1 MALPALAQ
9 ESAPAIAP
17 SSLFTGD
24 YLLQV
29 LGSFVVVILL
39 LVAVLVLLKR
49 FNGVSTS
56 MGGDMRVVS
65 SVGVGQRER
74 AVLLQVGEQQVLL
87 GVGPGNVRA
96 LHVFDEPAV
105 TATPSSTTPVFQMY
119 GRWQPVKRG
128 QIRENFESTAATISA
143 YASKSCCGSDDSIGN
158 VITHGKR
165 QHRVCTGYSNTH
177 GHDRIDLA
185 TRHAHYYDGV
195 YPNFDCAGDTASGS
209 RNGANSV

>member
-1 MALPALAQ
+1 MRFVALIFTLMALPALAQ

-39 LVAVLVLLKR
+39 LVAVLVMLKR

-74 AVLLQVGEQQVLL
+74 AVLVQVGEQQFLL
-87 GVGPGNVRA
+87 GVGPGNVRT
-96 LHVFDEPAV
+96 LHIFDEPAV
-105 TATPSSTTPVFQMY
+105 TSASSSP
-119 GRWQPVKRG
+119 
-128 QIRENFESTAATISA
+128 
-143 YASKSCCGSDDSIGN
+143 
-158 VITHGKR
+158 
-165 QHRVCTGYSNTH
+165 
-177 GHDRIDLA
+177 
-185 TRHAHYYDGV
+185 
-195 YPNFDCAGDTASGS
+195 PNFSDVWKMATGKAGADA
-209 RNGANSV
+209 

>member
-1 MALPALAQ
+1 MRFVALIFTLMALPALAQ

-39 LVAVLVLLKR
+39 LVAVLVMLKR

-74 AVLLQVGEQQVLL
+74 AVLVQVGEQQFLL
-87 GVGPGNVRA
+87 GVGPGNVRT
-96 LHVFDEPAV
+96 LHIFDEPAV
-105 TATPSSTTPVFQMY
+105 TSTSSST
-119 GRWQPVKRG
+119 
-128 QIRENFESTAATISA
+128 
-143 YASKSCCGSDDSIGN
+143 
-158 VITHGKR
+158 
-165 QHRVCTGYSNTH
+165 
-177 GHDRIDLA
+177 
-185 TRHAHYYDGV
+185 
-195 YPNFDCAGDTASGS
+195 PNFSDVWKMATGKAGADA
-209 RNGANSV
+209 

>member
-1 MALPALAQ
+1 MRFVALIFTLMALPALAQ

-39 LVAVLVLLKR
+39 LVAVLVMLKR

-74 AVLLQVGEQQVLL
+74 AVLVQVGEQQFLL
-87 GVGPGNVRA
+87 GVGPVNVRT
-96 LHVFDEPAV
+96 LHIFDEPAV
-105 TATPSSTTPVFQMY
+105 TSTSSST
-119 GRWQPVKRG
+119 
-128 QIRENFESTAATISA
+128 
-143 YASKSCCGSDDSIGN
+143 
-158 VITHGKR
+158 
-165 QHRVCTGYSNTH
+165 
-177 GHDRIDLA
+177 
-185 TRHAHYYDGV
+185 
-195 YPNFDCAGDTASGS
+195 PNFSDVWKIATGKAGADA
-209 RNGANSV
+209 

>member
-1 MALPALAQ
+1 MRLVAITPSLLTLPALAQ
-9 ESAPAIAP
+9 ESAPAVAP

-29 LGSFVVVILL
+29 VGSFVVVILL
-39 LVAVLVLLKR
+39 LVAVLVMLKR
-49 FNGVSTS
+49 FNGVSAS

-105 TATPSSTTPVFQMY
+105 TATPSSTTPSFSDV
-119 GRWQPVKRG
+119 WKV
-128 QIRENFESTAATISA
+128 ATGKA
-143 YASKSCCGSDDSIGN
+143 GADS
-158 VITHGKR
+158 
-165 QHRVCTGYSNTH
+165 
-177 GHDRIDLA
+177 
-185 TRHAHYYDGV
+185 
-195 YPNFDCAGDTASGS
+195 
-209 RNGANSV
+209 